1 MAKSPKPKH
10 ISRRRL
16 ARQVER
22 RKQRRLT
29 LLITIGIVVVALG
42 VVAYALLY
50 NSVIVPNQP
59 VASVGSETITT
70 RDWQTEVRY
79 QRLSLIRQYQQYY
92 QIYTSLGMDP
102 ASQSITVQ
110 IQSQLNDPT
119 TLGNS
124 VLDQM
129 IDDIVIK
136 NQAAQV
142 GITVTQAEVDQAMQA
157 AFAYFPNGTPT
168 PTISPSPFVTSTL
181 NPTEL
186 FLVSPTPTVTGTATP
201 TGSPTST
208 ATLAPSATASLP
220 ASETPGGTSST
231 TGSKTP
237 AETSTAT
244 ASLTP
249 TQTATPTASATAEP
263 SPTASQIPSITPT
276 LAPTS
281 TPTTYTLA
289 GYQGLVQ
296 TFVASANSEG
306 LTGFTEADIRKIIEA
321 QLYRQKMTDYINR
334 DISDVQ
340 DEVWARHIVLPDQA
354 AAEAALARLKGGEDW
369 TKVAAQVSTDTN
381 TKDTGG
387 DLGWFPKGI
396 QDAALEK
403 AAFSLP
409 VGQVSDPVQTAA
421 GWEIIQV
428 VGHEMRP
435 LDANMLAQ
443 LKTAEFNTW
452 LTGVKAKVTIT
463 KYDYYSQ
470 RIPTEPVLPTP
481 FPAATPF

>member
-1 MAKSPKPKH
+1 MANTPKPKH

-22 RKQRRLT
+22 RRRRRT
-29 LLITIGIVVVALG
+29 ILLISIGIAVVVLAA
-42 VVAYALLY
+42 VAYAILY
-50 NSVIVPNQP
+50 PTVIVPNQA
-59 VASVGSETITT
+59 VARVGSESITT

-92 QIYTSLGMDP
+92 QIYQSLGMDP
-102 ASQSITVQ
+102 ASQSITAQ

-136 NQAAQV
+136 NQAAQA
-142 GITVTQAEVDQAMQA
+142 GIKVTQADVDQAMQA
-157 AFAYFPNGTPT
+157 AFGYFPNGTPT
-168 PTISPSPFVTSTL
+168 PTITSSPFVTSTL

-208 ATLAPSATASLP
+208 ATLTPTVTATLP
-220 ASETPGGTSST
+220 ASETPGGTAST
-231 TGSKTP
+231 SGSKTP

-244 ASLTP
+244 ASPTP
-249 TQTATPTASATAEP
+249 THTATPTATATPTPTPTEVPSATA
-263 SPTASQIPSITPT
+263 T
-276 LAPTS
+276 LAPTF
-281 TPTTYTLA
+281 TPTPFTLA
-289 GYQGLVQ
+289 GYQGLVA
-296 TFVASANSEG
+296 TFVSSASEQG
-306 LTGFTEADIRKIIEA
+306 LPGFTEADIRKIIEA

-334 DISDVQ
+334 DVSDVQ
-340 DEVWARHIVLPDQA
+340 DEVWARHIVLSDQA
-354 AAEAALARLKGGEDW
+354 SAQAALARLKSGEDW
-369 TKVAAQVSTDTN
+369 TKVCAQVSIDSA

-403 AAFSLP
+403 TAFSLS
-409 VGQVSDPVQTAA
+409 VGQISDPVQTAA

-428 VGHEMRP
+428 IGHESRP
-435 LDANMLAQ
+435 LDTNMLAQ
-443 LKTAEFNTW
+443 LKASEFNNW
-452 LTGVKAKVTIT
+452 LTGAKAKVTIT

-470 RIPTEPVLPTP
+470 RIPSEPVLPTP